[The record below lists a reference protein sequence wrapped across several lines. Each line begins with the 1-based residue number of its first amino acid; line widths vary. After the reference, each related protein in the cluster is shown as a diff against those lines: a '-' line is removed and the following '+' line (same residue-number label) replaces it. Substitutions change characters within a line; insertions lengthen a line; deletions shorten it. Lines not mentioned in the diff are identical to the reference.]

1 MEGTRAGPDA
11 GSERARA
18 VAVVREG
25 YTGVGKSARRRWD
38 VATVADGGEAWV
50 IEAVRRRMGPP
61 PAGATGIG
69 DDAAVLP
76 VPPGGRILASQ
87 DMLVE
92 GVHFRRD
99 WMPPE
104 RIGAKAVAVNVSDM
118 AAMGGRPFAL
128 LMALA
133 LPGTLERGW
142 VERLLDGVAEAA
154 AGAAAPVVGG
164 DTVGSPAGVVLDMAI
179 LGTAQR
185 PILRAGAQPGDW
197 LVVTGP
203 LGGSAAGL
211 ACFKAGAVWPGA
223 TTLETAAL
231 RQHACPP
238 GRLDAGRVL
247 AGHAHAMTDIS
258 DGFWTEVE
266 ALVQPMGLGAV
277 VNQEHLPVWPEAAAV
292 ARRVGAPAD
301 APLHWALTGG
311 EDYEL
316 LAAVP
321 AEGWLTL
328 QRELGAVDVE
338 AVVVGRVERTPG
350 VRLLR
355 GGQRVSWDTAS
366 QGGFDHFG
374 RG

>member
-1 MEGTRAGPDA
+1 M
-11 GSERARA
+11 
-18 VAVVREG
+18 
-25 YTGVGKSARRRWD
+25 
-38 VATVADGGEAWV
+38 ATVADGGEAWV

-61 PAGATGIG
+61 PAGAIGMG

-76 VPPGGRILASQ
+76 VPRGRQILASQ

-133 LPGTLERGW
+133 LPGALDRAW

-154 AGAAAPVVGG
+154 QGAAAPVVGG
-164 DTVGSPAGVVLDMAI
+164 DTVGSPVGVVLDIAI

-211 ACFKAGAVWPGA
+211 AWFQAGAVWPGA
-223 TTLETAAL
+223 TPLETAAL
-231 RQHACPP
+231 RRHACPP
-238 GRLDAGRVL
+238 GRLDAGGVL
-247 AGHAHAMTDIS
+247 AGHAHAMTDLS
-258 DGFWTEVE
+258 DGFWTEVG
-266 ALVQPMGLGAV
+266 ALVHPVGLGAV
-277 VNQEHLPVWPEAAAV
+277 VNAEHLPIWPEAAEV

-301 APLHWALTGG
+301 APLYWALGGG

-321 AEGWLTL
+321 PDGWPTL

-350 VRLLR
+350 VRLMQ
-355 GGQRVSWDTAS
+355 GGQRVTWDPAS

>member
-1 MEGTRAGPDA
+1 M
-11 GSERARA
+11 
-18 VAVVREG
+18 
-25 YTGVGKSARRRWD
+25 
-38 VATVADGGEAWV
+38 ATVADAGEAWV

-61 PAGATGIG
+61 PAGAIGIG

-76 VPPGGRILASQ
+76 VPGGGRILASQ

-118 AAMGGRPFAL
+118 AAMGGQPFAL

-133 LPGTLERGW
+133 LPGALERGW

-154 AGAAAPVVGG
+154 QGAAAPVVGG
-164 DTVGSPAGVVLDMAI
+164 DTVGSPAGVVLDVAI
-179 LGTAQR
+179 LGTAAR
-185 PILRAGAQPGDW
+185 PVLRAGAEPGDW

-203 LGGSAAGL
+203 LGGAAAGL
-211 ACFKAGAVWPGA
+211 ACFQGGAVWPGA
-223 TTLETAAL
+223 TALEAAAL
-231 RQHACPP
+231 LRHACPP

-266 ALVQPMGLGAV
+266 ALVHPMGLGAV
-277 VNQEHLPVWPEAAAV
+277 VHQEHVPVWPEAVDV
-292 ARRVGAPAD
+292 AHRLGAPAD
-301 APLHWALTGG
+301 APLRWALGGG

-321 AEGWLTL
+321 PEGWPTL
-328 QRELGAVDVE
+328 QRELSAVGVH
-338 AVVVGRVERTPG
+338 AAVVGRVERTPG
-350 VRLLR
+350 VRLLEAGR
-355 GGQRVSWDTAS
+355 RASWDPAS
-366 QGGFDHFG
+366 QRGFDHFG
-374 RG
+374 G